1 MAEALVHSGSH
12 YDDDIRRQ
20 AVVEYSIKGSLQAV
34 SNALGIPRTTLCDWK
49 NSEWWEALSIEL
61 RQQTED
67 RIAAELDQIIEKA
80 HREVLERLEHGDVV
94 RVESDENGSQR
105 LVRAP
110 VRAKDAAVIAGV
122 AFDKR
127 RLQHNQPTSI
137 SSRSANDA
145 ALAGLADFLRQ
156 IAAKDVVSDQ

>member
-1 MAEALVHSGSH
+1 MAEALVQSGSQ
-12 YDDDIRRQ
+12 YDDATRRQ
-20 AVVEYSIKGSLQAV
+20 AVLEYSVKGNLQAV
-34 SNALGIPRTTLCDWK
+34 ANALGIPRTTLADWK
-49 NSEWWEALSIEL
+49 NSDWWEALSVEI

-94 RVESDENGSQR
+94 KVEIDENGSQR

-110 VRAKDAAVIAGV
+110 VRAKDAAVIGAV
-122 AFDKR
+122 AYDKR

-137 SSRSANDA
+137 SGKSAQEA
-145 ALAGLADFLRQ
+145 ALEGMADFLRQ
-156 IAAKDVVSDQ
+156 IAREKPVSEQ